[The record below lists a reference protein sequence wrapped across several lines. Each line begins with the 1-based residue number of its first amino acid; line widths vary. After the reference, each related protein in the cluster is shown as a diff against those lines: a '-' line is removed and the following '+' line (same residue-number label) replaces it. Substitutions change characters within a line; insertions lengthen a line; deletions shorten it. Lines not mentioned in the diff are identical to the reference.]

1 MAAELELSEV
11 LEELVLSKQDQQK
24 ATILSASQAKVLA
37 LVLVGHLL
45 LVVSVVEPLLEQ
57 VAQLLVPVVQH
68 LEQAVQHSEQL
79 LLLELL
85 EAMLMPI

>member
-1 MAAELELSEV
+1 MAVELELSEV
-11 LEELVLSKQDQQK
+11 LEELVLSKQDLQK
-24 ATILSASQAKVLA
+24 ATILSGSQAKVLD
-37 LVLVGHLL
+37 LVLVEHLPL
-45 LVVSVVEPLLEQ
+45 AVSVVGLLLEQ

-85 EAMLMPI
+85 VVMLMPI